1 MGKAIKLDKNKVR
14 MLASFGCTLVEIAKY
29 FKVGESVI
37 RKKYKKEYEAGVEE
51 MKFSLRKAQWKYALE
66 NGNTALLIFLGKNYL
81 QQTDKSQLDLVGNLE
96 TVLKE
101 CGYENNDKADT
112 QQEKA
117 LEDLGI
123 QPDTTTVGHS

>member
-96 TVLKE
+96 TVLIE

>member
-37 RKKYKKEYEAGVEE
+37 RKNYKKEYEAGVEE

-101 CGYENNDKADT
+101 CGYD
-112 QQEKA
+112 
-117 LEDLGI
+117 
-123 QPDTTTVGHS
+123 